1 MKFTEKL
8 IDKNQKAKAT
18 RNSFGEVLAELG
30 AKNSQIVVLD
40 ADLSKST
47 QTQHFAKKF
56 PDRFFNMGIA
66 EANMIG
72 TAAGLSLTGKIPF
85 AASFACF
92 LSGRFDQI
100 RMSVAAS
107 AANVRLVGTHAG
119 VGIGEDGHSQMG
131 LEDLAL
137 LRSLPNM
144 TVIQPADDWDT
155 RNAIEWSLEH
165 RGPVYFRLTRQNLPA
180 LVRPAGSK
188 FQIGKWAL
196 LNPEDF
202 AAAEISIIFSGG
214 VSEEVIKAADLL
226 KERGIQSAII
236 NAPWIKP
243 SDEEMIAKISGTKQ
257 KLIVTVEDHF
267 TVGGLGGLVAEAM
280 ATIASPQRLLRIGVQ
295 DFGQSGTPEANMEH
309 YGLSAQRIFARIQTA
324 LSAHRN
330 T

>member
-1 MKFTEKL
+1 MTYLGK
-8 IDKNQKAKAT
+8 IVDSSQKAKAT

-30 AKNSQIVVLD
+30 EKNSQIVALD

-72 TAAGLSLTGKIPF
+72 TAAGLALTGKIPF

-92 LSGRFDQI
+92 LTGRFDQI
-100 RMSVAAS
+100 RMSVAAT

-137 LRSLPNM
+137 MRSLPNM

-155 RNAIEWSLEH
+155 REAIQWSLEH

-180 LVRPAGSK
+180 LLRSPGT
-188 FQIGKWAL
+188 KWEVAKWNI
-196 LNPEDF
+196 LNPDEF
-202 AAAEISIIFSGG
+202 EKAEVCMIFSGG
-214 VSEEVIKAADLL
+214 VSEEAIKAADLL
-226 KERGIQSAII
+226 RERGIAVSIV
-236 NAPWIKP
+236 NAAWVKP
-243 SDEEMIAKISGTKQ
+243 YDEELIVRISKTKQ
-257 KLIVTVEDHF
+257 RMVVSVEDHYS
-267 TVGGLGGLVAEAM
+267 VGGLGGLVAEAM
-280 ATIASPQRLLRIGVQ
+280 STIAAPQKLLRIGVQ
-295 DFGQSGTPEANMEH
+295 DFGQSGSPEANMEH
-309 YGLSAQRIFARIQTA
+309 YGLSAARIAQRIQSA
-324 LSAHRN
+324 LSLDRN
-330 T
+330 S